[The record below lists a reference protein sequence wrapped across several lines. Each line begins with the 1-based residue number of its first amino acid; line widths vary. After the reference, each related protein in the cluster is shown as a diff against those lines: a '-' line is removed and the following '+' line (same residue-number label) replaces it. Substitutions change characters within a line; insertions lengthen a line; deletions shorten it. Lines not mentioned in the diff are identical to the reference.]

1 MLTTRTIPIT
11 RDLVLIGGGHT
22 HALLLLKWAMN
33 PLPGVQVTLV
43 NPQVKAPY
51 TGMLPGHIAG
61 HYERSELD
69 IDLVRLARR
78 ANARLVLDY
87 AVGVN
92 TNNKRVQL
100 SSRPD
105 VAYDTLSIDI
115 GITTDLKQ
123 VPGSDLYA
131 YPAKPLGPFADA
143 WGEFLQYVKD
153 DKVRPNIAI
162 IGAGV
167 AGVEISLAMAHRL
180 RSFNCNDYSISIV
193 ESGDGPLREIGKFA
207 RRNLLRELHHYD
219 VEVIAGAKIDAI
231 TKSEVSFTSGIPSI
245 PADFVVTAAGAQP
258 HSWLSDTGIVLEKG
272 YIAVDDKLRSV
283 STPNIF
289 AVGDCA
295 HLAFAPRPK
304 AGVFAVRE
312 APVLF
317 ENLRADLSG
326 QKMTRFHPQKSYLK
340 LISKGRKSAVVDKWR
355 GRLHGPWVWW
365 LKDKI
370 DSAFM
375 EKFRQPADASTLNL
389 PDDIALGGQQIMEKD
404 VPECGGCGSK
414 IAQYPLLEGLS
425 EAAGILEASHIQPF
439 DDAAI
444 LHRGERV
451 EVLTADHLRTFTS
464 DSWLMAKVAA
474 IHAMGD
480 IWAMNGQAETVL
492 SHIILPRMA
501 PVQQA
506 NMIREIMDGANGV
519 FEACGARIVG
529 GHSSSGAELTIGFS
543 VSGSIPGHPIRVS
556 GAGAGDVLVLTK
568 PIGTGVLLAA
578 EMRQEVDGDD
588 YQLALASM
596 CKLQGKSAAILAKSA
611 TAMTDVTGF
620 GLAGHLMNILDASG
634 VSARLDID
642 KLPVLSGAE
651 ALSATGVRSTL
662 WPSNASIK
670 SRMSVQT
677 SPKEDLLFD
686 PQTCGGLLASVPT
699 SKIDQLMSDFE
710 AAGEMIW
717 QIGEIVL
724 GQPFIEVSKQ

>member
-1 MLTTRTIPIT
+1 
-11 RDLVLIGGGHT
+11 LIGGGHT

-78 ANARLVLDY
+78 ANARLVLDH
-87 AVGVN
+87 AVGID

-105 VAYDTLSIDI
+105 IAYDTLSIDI
-115 GITTDLKQ
+115 GIATDLKQ

-143 WGEFLQYVKD
+143 WGEFLQHIED
-153 DKVRPNIAI
+153 DEVIPNIAI

-167 AGVEISLAMAHRL
+167 AGVELSLAMAHRL
-180 RSFNCNDYSISIV
+180 RSSNCNDYSIRLV
-193 ESGDGPLREIGKFA
+193 ESGDEPLREIGRFA
-207 RRNLLRELHHYD
+207 RRDLLRELHHYD
-219 VEVIAGAKIDAI
+219 VKVIAGARIDRI
-231 TKSEVSFTSGIPSI
+231 TESEVSFTSDIPSI
-245 PADFVVTAAGAQP
+245 PADFVVTAAGAKP
-258 HSWLSDTGIVLEKG
+258 HYWLSNTGIALEKG
-272 YIAVDDKLRSV
+272 YIAVDDMLRSV
-283 STPNIF
+283 STPNVF

-295 HLAFAPRPK
+295 HLSFAPRPK

-312 APVLF
+312 APILF

-326 QKMTRFHPQKSYLK
+326 QRMTRFHPQKSYLK
-340 LISKGRKSAVVDKWR
+340 LISKGRKSAVVDKW
-355 GRLHGPWVWW
+355 GVRLQGPWAWW

-370 DSAFM
+370 DSTFM
-375 EKFRQPADASTLNL
+375 AQFRQPVDASILDI
-389 PDDIALGGQQIMEKD
+389 PDDIALGVQPLMEND

-425 EAAGILEASHIQPF
+425 EAAVLLEASHIQPF

-444 LHRGERV
+444 LHRGERI
-451 EVLTADHLRTFTS
+451 EVLTADHLRAFTS
-464 DSWLMAKVAA
+464 DPWIMAKVTA

-501 PVQQA
+501 PEQQA
-506 NMIREIMDGANGV
+506 NMIREIMDCASGV
-519 FEACGARIVG
+519 FEACGAKIVG

-543 VSGSIPGHPIRVS
+543 VSGNILGPPTKVS

-578 EMRQEVDGDD
+578 EMRQEVDGED
-588 YQLALASM
+588 YRLALASM
-596 CKLQGKSAAILAKSA
+596 CKLQVKSAAILAKSA
-611 TAMTDVTGF
+611 TAMTDVTGY

-642 KLPVLSGAE
+642 KLPMLSGAE
-651 ALSATGVRSTL
+651 TLSATGVRSTL

-686 PQTCGGLLASVPT
+686 PQTCGGLLASVPA
-699 SKIDQLMSDFE
+699 SKIDQIMSDFE
-710 AAGEMIW
+710 ATGETIW
-717 QIGEIVL
+717 QIGQIIS
-724 GQPFIEVSKQ
+724 GQPFIEVSKR